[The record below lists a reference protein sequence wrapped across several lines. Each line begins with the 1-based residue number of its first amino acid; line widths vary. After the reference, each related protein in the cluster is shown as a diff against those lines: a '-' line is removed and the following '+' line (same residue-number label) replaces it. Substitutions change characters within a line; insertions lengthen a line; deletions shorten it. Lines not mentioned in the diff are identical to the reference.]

1 MIAAYIMDVDSTEW
15 RLETIDEEV
24 LDTGKRDL
32 DDSTFDIDDIN
43 FFADDSPDKG
53 N

>member
-1 MIAAYIMDVDSTEW
+1 MIAAYIMDVDSSEW
-15 RLETIDEEV
+15 RLETIDDEV

-32 DDSTFDIDDIN
+32 DAETFSIDDID
-43 FFADDSPDKG
+43 FFPDISPDKR